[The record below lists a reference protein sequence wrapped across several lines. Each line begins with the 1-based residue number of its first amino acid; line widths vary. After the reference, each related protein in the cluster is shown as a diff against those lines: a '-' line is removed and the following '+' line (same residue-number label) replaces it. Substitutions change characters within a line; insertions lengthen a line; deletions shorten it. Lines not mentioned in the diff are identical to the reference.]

1 MEPPFNFSMVDI
13 GIYRSGCPRP
23 SNFAFL
29 ETLNLHS
36 IIYLCPEPYPE
47 ENMKFLGTHNIKL
60 FQFGIEGKTQTS
72 VAAPKD
78 AIRGALK
85 ILIGKKLQNW
95 CLFSVIDEYQRFSGV
110 KSRATDVIFIEM
122 FDATCLRQSFNSTI
136 FLHQIYGTGK
146 RQSLYRENHG
156 QLPSASSSENL
167 QHTYVN
173 HQFYGTSCQNESA
186 TAGTQAPFSL
196 LRSGSVPVGAYA
208 LQRENEFL
216 ERPGQLE
223 CQFYM
228 KTGDYK
234 FGAVCWVHHTRER
247 VLPAPDCVLSPIGLP
262 LCPAMLVHP
271 DKNMGSPLASE
282 AFKKLQCA
290 YEVLSDSMKKRGY
303 DEQLRKEESRTRS
316 VSKVP

>member
-1 MEPPFNFSMVDI
+1 MQHRTGRLV
-13 GIYRSGCPRP
+13 GCFR
-23 SNFAFL
+23 
-29 ETLNLHS
+29 
-36 IIYLCPEPYPE
+36 
-47 ENMKFLGTHNIKL
+47 
-60 FQFGIEGKTQTS
+60 
-72 VAAPKD
+72 
-78 AIRGALK
+78 
-85 ILIGKKLQNW
+85 KLQNW

-110 KSRATDVIFIEM
+110 KSHATDVIFTET

-146 RQSLYRENHG
+146 RQSLYRDFSLQLG

-167 QHTYVN
+167 QHTNVN

-234 FGAVCWVHHTRER
+234 SGAVCWFHHTRER

-262 LCPAMLVHP
+262 LCPVSYVFNVIQEELHIGQGHLSFPFPV
-271 DKNMGSPLASE
+271 G
-282 AFKKLQCA
+282 
-290 YEVLSDSMKKRGY
+290 EVV
-303 DEQLRKEESRTRS
+303 KEETSSADEMTRILNCTDHYQALGILRHTKMDIAVLKEEYRKKADS
-316 VSKVP
+316 ILEKRHTNTEVILDYV

>member
-1 MEPPFNFSMVDI
+1 MQHRTGRLV
-13 GIYRSGCPRP
+13 GCFR
-23 SNFAFL
+23 
-29 ETLNLHS
+29 
-36 IIYLCPEPYPE
+36 
-47 ENMKFLGTHNIKL
+47 
-60 FQFGIEGKTQTS
+60 
-72 VAAPKD
+72 
-78 AIRGALK
+78 
-85 ILIGKKLQNW
+85 KLQNW

-110 KSRATDVIFIEM
+110 KSHATDVIFTET

-146 RQSLYRENHG
+146 RQSLYRDFSLQLG

-167 QHTYVN
+167 QHTNVN

-234 FGAVCWVHHTRER
+234 SGAVCWFHHTRER

-262 LCPAMLVHP
+262 LCPQSSRRNYTLVKGIFHSH
-271 DKNMGSPLASE
+271 SPLARSI
-282 AFKKLQCA
+282 KLCTCDFYPKGCYQFQA
-290 YEVLSDSMKKRGY
+290 GLLIVSLSSTGDSSSHKNGHCSLERGI
-303 DEQLRKEESRTRS
+303 
-316 VSKVP
+316 

>member
-1 MEPPFNFSMVDI
+1 MEF
-13 GIYRSGCPRP
+13 
-23 SNFAFL
+23 
-29 ETLNLHS
+29 T
-36 IIYLCPEPYPE
+36 EPYPE

-60 FQFGIEGKTQTS
+60 FQFGIEGKTTS

-85 ILIGKKLQNW
+85 ILIGKCEKSSSFDSLQPWEGNTSRPP
-95 CLFSVIDEYQRFSGV
+95 FEYIQPCDINQNL
-110 KSRATDVIFIEM
+110 AT
-122 FDATCLRQSFNSTI
+122 N
-136 FLHQIYGTGK
+136 
-146 RQSLYRENHG
+146 G